1 LCGGLVCGKKRLP
14 RSLLNHRKQGDEKWV
29 GRRIIKH
36 FDGLADF
43 EGVVFSHKQDRRTT
57 RTIGYRKFEVYY
69 YEDHTIESMWPD
81 ELARYLQ
88 PVDNVVDAKV
98 RAKYDAA
105 YGQKE
110 WPQNKSNGQT
120 GLALIYA

>member
-1 LCGGLVCGKKRLP
+1 
-14 RSLLNHRKQGDEKWV
+14 
-29 GRRIIKH
+29 
-36 FDGLADF
+36 
-43 EGVVFSHKQDRRTT
+43 
-57 RTIGYRKFEVYY
+57 
-69 YEDHTIESMWPD
+69 MWPD